1 MALATS
7 LSITFEWIAVQLN
20 ILNLVTIVAGE
31 INTLTL
37 SNECVSVCTL
47 TERTSD
53 LDSLSAGVFDK
64 NGVDVSAHVDALSSD
79 YYFRIEHLE

>member
-1 MALATS
+1 MALSTTF
-7 LSITFEWIAVQLN
+7 LVTFEWIAVQLN

-37 SNECVSVCTL
+37 SNERIGIRAKC
-47 TERTSD
+47 ERTSN
-53 LDSLSAGVFDK
+53 LNGLSAGVFDK